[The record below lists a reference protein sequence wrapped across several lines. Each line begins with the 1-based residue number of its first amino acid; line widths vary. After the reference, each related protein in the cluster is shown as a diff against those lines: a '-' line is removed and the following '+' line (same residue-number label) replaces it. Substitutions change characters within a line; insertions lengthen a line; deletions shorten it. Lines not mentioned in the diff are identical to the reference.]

1 MMQVVER
8 HLMRVVDQII
18 NDNLELDQMRELVK
32 AEEDVERKKKEI
44 RDELKMLSKSM
55 AALESFS

>member
-1 MMQVVER
+1 MQVVER

-55 AALESFS
+55 AALEAFS

>member
-1 MMQVVER
+1 MQVVER

>member
-1 MMQVVER
+1 MQVVER

-55 AALESFS
+55 AALEPFS

>member
-1 MMQVVER
+1 MQVVER

-44 RDELKMLSKSM
+44 RDEFKMLSKSM
-55 AALESFS
+55 AALEAFS

>member
-1 MMQVVER
+1 MQVVER

-32 AEEDVERKKKEI
+32 AEEDVERKKKAI

-55 AALESFS
+55 AALEPFS

>member
-1 MMQVVER
+1 MQVVER

-44 RDELKMLSKSM
+44 RNELKMLSKSM
-55 AALESFS
+55 AALEPFS